1 MSNEVLLFGHVGG
14 IRGCLPERVQRLAE
28 RKDPSA
34 FRAKAECQR
43 LHGAEVSTVP
53 VTVKARELEP
63 GDILA
68 DEYVLDAGQWN
79 AWRIRS
85 RAVTILMDHY
95 RGEYISRRSAEL
107 EGTYRVEHVTYGPW
121 RARILLRCGA
131 VVRVR
136 RNLPVSVYRGKD
148 SYL

>member
-1 MSNEVLLFGHVGG
+1 M
-14 IRGCLPERVQRLAE
+14 
-28 RKDPSA
+28 
-34 FRAKAECQR
+34 
-43 LHGAEVSTVP
+43 P